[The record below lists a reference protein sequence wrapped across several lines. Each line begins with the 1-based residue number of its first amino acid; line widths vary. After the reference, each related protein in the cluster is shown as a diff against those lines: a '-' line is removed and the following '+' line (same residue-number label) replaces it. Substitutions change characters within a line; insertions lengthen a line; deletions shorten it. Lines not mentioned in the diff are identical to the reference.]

1 MSREPYI
8 HGYASSV
15 LDSHSHRT
23 VANSAAYL
31 APQLRPGVRVL
42 DLGCG
47 AGTITAGLA
56 ALVAPARL
64 TAVDVDPGILAV
76 AADNAAQAGAENI
89 DFQVGDAYHLDV
101 PDDSFDVAH
110 AHQVLQHLADP
121 VAALRELARV
131 VRPGGLVAV
140 RDADYGAFTWYPA
153 HEGLKEWQA
162 LYRAVARHAGGEPD
176 AGRHLVAWAH
186 AAGLD
191 DLVVTGSVWTY
202 TPGAGVEWWAGTWS
216 QRVVDS
222 TFATHAEEAGLATR
236 GELDELSRAWL
247 DWAEHPDA
255 WFLVPHAEVLAR
267 VPG

>member
-31 APQLRPGVRVL
+31 APHLRPGTRVL

-47 AGTITAGLA
+47 AGTITAGLG

-76 AADNAAQAGAENI
+76 AAGNAASEGVVNI
-89 DFQVGDAYHLDV
+89 DFQVGDAHHLEFA
-101 PDDSFDVAH
+101 DDSFDVAH
-110 AHQVLQHLADP
+110 AHQVLQHLSDP

-131 VRPGGLVAV
+131 VRPDGLVAV
-140 RDADYGAFTWYPA
+140 RDADYGAFTWYPD
-153 HEGLKEWQA
+153 HDGLRQWQA
-162 LYRAVARHAGGEPD
+162 LYRAVARHTGGEPD

-186 AAGLD
+186 AAGLED
-191 DLVVTGSVWTY
+191 VVVTGSAWTY
-202 TPGAGVEWWAGTWS
+202 AQGSGVEWWAGTWS

-222 TFATHAEEAGLATR
+222 TFARHAREAGLATQ
-236 GELDELSRAWL
+236 GELEELSRAWL

-255 WFLVPHAEVLAR
+255 WFLVPHGEVLAR